1 MPLYANR
8 MRSVPRAAIILALA
22 ILAVGV
28 FVPRVRAEGVV
39 HLYYFYDPDC
49 SSCHIVQ
56 QEVLDPLIAEFGE
69 SLAVDARNLTD
80 TAQFDLMLDLE
91 TALQATSSSIP
102 EVVIGDRVLAGEEEI
117 RAGLR
122 EAIAFYLAQGGVAL
136 PELPNA
142 ATIPTATIECDECE
156 DIHEAARTARA
167 TRQAE
172 AVPSD
177 TGIVRMLLFWSPTCP
192 HCHTVREEVLPPLQ
206 EQYSDQ
212 LEIIPF
218 DISEPE
224 ARAFWEV
231 TISTLQI
238 PEERQAV
245 PMVIV
250 ANQVLMGSR
259 EIPEQLPGL
268 VEQYLAA
275 GGVDLPDFVYETG
288 MVAPT
293 PTPTPTNTPP
303 PQSAEAAPLHVTFF
317 YQPGCDACERSEHDL
332 DYIQAKYPQVVL
344 TRYNVKDEAARNEYL
359 CEKAG
364 VPEDKNLTAP
374 ALFVGDAYL
383 LGDAVRARAIEDL
396 MAPYLQTGAP
406 DPLLNFQANQEA
418 ATQSI
423 VGRFQSFGLLTV
435 IGAGLLDGV
444 NPCAFAT
451 MIFLL
456 SYLSLNKR
464 KGRALLATGAA
475 FTLGVFLT
483 YLGVG
488 FGLLRFLASLPFLQ
502 VIGKWLYGFT
512 AVLCVALAWGSIADY
527 RKAKAGRLEDM
538 SLKLPDRMRGWI
550 KILVRKGSSARRFV
564 LSAFLLGLA
573 VSLVE
578 LACTGQVYLPTIVFV
593 LGVPEWR
600 GQASLALLLYNI
612 MFIVPLMAVFL
623 LVYLGTTS
631 QQLIDWMT
639 RHTASIKLGI
649 AALFLVLAGWL
660 VYSIVAL

>member
-1 MPLYANR
+1 MVQQDVIEPLKAEYGER
-8 MRSVPRAAIILALA
+8 LA
-22 ILAVGV
+22 I
-28 FVPRVRAEGVV
+28 E
-39 HLYYFYDPDC
+39 
-49 SSCHIVQ
+49 
-56 QEVLDPLIAEFGE
+56 
-69 SLAVDARNLTD
+69 ARDITD
-80 TAQFDLMLDLE
+80 SAQFDLMLNLE
-91 TALQATSSSIP
+91 TALQATSSGIP

-117 RAGLR
+117 RLTLPD
-122 EAIAFYLAQGGVAL
+122 AIATYLEQGGVAL
-136 PELPNA
+136 PEAPDA
-142 ATIPTATIECDECE
+142 AAAPTATAECDECE

-167 TRQAE
+167 TRQTE
-172 AVPSD
+172 STPSG
-177 TGIVRMLLFWSPTCP
+177 TGVVRALFFWSPTCS
-192 HCHTVREEVLPPLQ
+192 HCHVVREEVLPPLQ
-206 EQYSDQ
+206 EQYGNQ
-212 LEIIPF
+212 LDLVGF
-218 DISEPE
+218 DISDPQ
-224 ARAFWEV
+224 ARALWEV
-231 TISTLQI
+231 AIATLQI
-238 PEERQAV
+238 PEDRQAV
-245 PMVIV
+245 PMIIL
-250 ANQVLMGSR
+250 ANEVLMGSR

-275 GGVDLPDFVYETG
+275 GGVDLPGFAYATG
-288 MVAPT
+288 MVTPLATATPATLPSDTPAAQPT
-293 PTPTPTNTPP
+293 
-303 PQSAEAAPLHVTFF
+303 EAAPLHMTYFF
-317 YQPGCDACERSEHDL
+317 QPGCDVCERSEHDL
-332 DYIQAKYPQVVL
+332 EYIQEKYPQVVI

-359 CEKAG
+359 CDKSG
-364 VPEDKNLTAP
+364 VPGDKNLTAP

-383 LGDAVRARAIEDL
+383 IGEDVRARAIEEL
-396 MAPYLQTGAP
+396 MAPYLQTGAS
-406 DPLLNFQANQEA
+406 DPLADFQANQAA

-423 VGRFQSFGLLTV
+423 VERFQSFGLLTV

-456 SYLSLNKR
+456 SYLSVNKR

-502 VIGKWLYGFT
+502 VISKWLYGLT

-550 KILVRKGSSARRFV
+550 KALVRKGSSARRFV

-593 LGVPEWR
+593 LGMPEWR
-600 GQASLALLLYNI
+600 GQASLALLLYNV
-612 MFIVPLMAVFL
+612 MFVVPLMAVFL
-623 LVYLGTTS
+623 LVYLGATS
-631 QQLIDWMT
+631 QQLIAWMT
-639 RHTASIKLGI
+639 RHTATIKLGI

-660 VYSIVAL
+660 TYSIVV